1 MAQAAKDAGA
11 TLVAITAFAR
21 SPLAAMADIS
31 LVAGMGDLSF
41 REEVTVTSRIP
52 QTILMAGLIA
62 ALSEELAEVATA
74 AKALALEVIS
84 GNLDE

>member
-11 TLVAITAFAR
+11 TLVSITAFAR